1 MMLANI
7 FAETNLKVPFQIHQE
22 WEGDGLQD
30 SLLV

>member
-1 MMLANI
+1 MLANT